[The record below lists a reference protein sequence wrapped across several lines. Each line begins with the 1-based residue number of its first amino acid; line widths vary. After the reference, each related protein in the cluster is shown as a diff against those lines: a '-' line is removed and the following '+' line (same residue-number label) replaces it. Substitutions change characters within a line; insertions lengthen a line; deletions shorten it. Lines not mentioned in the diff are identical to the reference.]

1 MGSGDESEGP
11 KNKKKSKAKPKRY
24 KTQINK
30 KVSSMSEDDSLDF

>member
-24 KTQINK
+24 KT
-30 KVSSMSEDDSLDF
+30 